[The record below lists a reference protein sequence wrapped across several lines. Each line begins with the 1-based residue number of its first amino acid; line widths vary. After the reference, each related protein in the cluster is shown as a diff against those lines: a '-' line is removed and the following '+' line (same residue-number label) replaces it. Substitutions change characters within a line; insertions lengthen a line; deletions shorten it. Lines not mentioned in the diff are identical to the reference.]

1 MNLLAIDYGKK
12 RTGIAACDKDE
23 LICYP
28 VCSIFEEEE
37 TLLIEKIGKIVLENK
52 TNMLVV
58 GVAVNMDGSF
68 GGKALKCIEFAKT
81 LKYTLNIPVALWDER
96 QTTLL
101 ASKYL
106 ITSNTKKRK
115 KKNII
120 DKVAATIILESFI
133 AYKNNNNQID
143 LV

>member
-1 MNLLAIDYGKK
+1 MNLLAIDYGEK

-28 VCSIFEEEE
+28 VCSILEEEE
-37 TLLIEKIGKIVLENK
+37 DVLVKKIGQIVLENK

-58 GVAVNMDGSF
+58 GVAVNMNGSF
-68 GGKALKCIEFAKT
+68 GAKALKCIEFAKT
-81 LKYTLNIPVALWDER
+81 LKYNLNIPVALWDER

-120 DKVAATIILESFI
+120 DKVAATVILESFI
-133 AYKNNNNQID
+133 AYKNNNNHID

>member
-1 MNLLAIDYGKK
+1 MNLLAIDYGEK
-12 RTGIAACDKDE
+12 RTGVAACDENE

-37 TLLIEKIGKIVLENK
+37 ALLVKKIGKIVLEKN

-58 GVAVNMDGSF
+58 GVAVNMNGSF
-68 GGKALKCIEFAKT
+68 GEKALKCIEFAKALKNT
-81 LKYTLNIPVALWDER
+81 LKLPVALWDER

-120 DKVAATIILESFI
+120 DRVAATIILESFI
-133 AYKNNNNQID
+133 AYKNNNNKIK